1 MAANDP
7 RPSLEERYPTHDS
20 YVRKVSA
27 AAKKLVADRF
37 LLPEDAD
44 LLVSQAK
51 AAAIS

>member
-7 RPSLEERYPTHDS
+7 RPSLEERYLTHDS

-44 LLVSQAK
+44 LQVSWAK
-51 AAAIS
+51 AAAIP